1 MMPDKGSILAV
12 DDTPASLKLLT
23 ELLRSEGYNVRSAIN
38 GELALKSAFSHPPEL
53 FLLDIRMPDMD
64 GFEVCRQLKAHPETS
79 RIPVIFVSALTDTD
93 EKLRGFELGAVDFVT
108 KPYQREELLARV
120 RTHLEVDR
128 LRNHL
133 EEMVEERTKKL
144 KESQERAHTM
154 LLDFIAALGATIEV
168 RDPYTAGHQRRVAH
182 LAVEIAREL
191 QWPQDQVEGLY
202 LASVVHDFGK
212 IRIPAEILTKPGRL
226 SELEFGF
233 IRQHPETGYEILK
246 SVDFPWPIAQTV
258 LQHHERLDG
267 SGYPYGLKDGEIL
280 PEAKILSVADVVE
293 AMTSHRPYRAALGID
308 AALDEITRHR
318 NVLYDAAVVDAC
330 IRLFCEKG
338 YAFPSGGSGV
348 SFNAEYWKEWS
359 VPARPY
365 DAPLES

>member
-1 MMPDKGSILAV
+1 MLDKGNILAV

-23 ELLRSEGYNVRSAIN
+23 ELLMGEGYNVRSAIN

-53 FLLDIRMPDMD
+53 ILLDIRMPDMD
-64 GFEVCRQLKAHPETS
+64 GFEVCRKLKANAGTS
-79 RIPVIFVSALTDTD
+79 HIPVIFVSALTDTD

-133 EEMVEERTKKL
+133 EDVVEERTKKL
-144 KESQERAHTM
+144 KENQERMHAM
-154 LLDFIAALGATIEV
+154 LLDFITSLGATTEA

-191 QWPQDQVEGLY
+191 QWPEDQIEGLY

-212 IRIPAEILTKPGRL
+212 IHIPAEILSKPGRL
-226 SELEFGF
+226 SELEFAF
-233 IRQHPETGYEILK
+233 IKQHPETGYEILK

-267 SGYPYGLKDGEIL
+267 SGYPYGLKEDEIL
-280 PEAKILSVADVVE
+280 AEAKVLAVADVVE
-293 AMTSHRPYRAALGID
+293 AMTSHRPYRAALGLD
-308 AALDEITRHR
+308 AALDEITLHR
-318 NVLYDAAVVDAC
+318 GVLYDNRAVDAC
-330 IRLFCEKG
+330 LRVFREKG
-338 YAFPSGGSGV
+338 YVFPAV
-348 SFNAEYWKEWS
+348 
-359 VPARPY
+359 
-365 DAPLES
+365 